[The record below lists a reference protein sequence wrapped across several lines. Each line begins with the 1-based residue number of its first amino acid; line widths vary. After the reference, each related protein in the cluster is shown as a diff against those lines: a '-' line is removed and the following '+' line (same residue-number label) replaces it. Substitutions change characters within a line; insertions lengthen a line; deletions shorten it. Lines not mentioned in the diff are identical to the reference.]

1 MSGPS
6 VALREGERLGEMRA
20 PMEILGRDDLVM
32 GRAIAAGVESRRRV
46 FTFVARRR
54 LRGSSRANALSR
66 ERDASDASDPTQ
78 LSRKMSPS
86 TVANSPDSP

>member
-20 PMEILGRDDLVM
+20 PMEILGRDDLAM
-32 GRAIAAGVESRRRV
+32 DRAIAVDVEFRRRV
-46 FTFVARRR
+46 LACVARRG
-54 LRGSSRANALSR
+54 LPGSSRANALSR
-66 ERDASDASDPTQ
+66 ERDAADASDPTQ